1 MGKNTSYGDFDVYHS
16 PTEERQKDFVDVL
29 NAFDQQTATAKTDD
43 ELDRA
48 LNAKQERARVAG
60 KSLSLFGALFRK
72 RHTKIGRFGQK
83 TISKEDDASNVF
95 GDLDQKNAS
104 VKYFDPF
111 KNMENKRETNEGGDD
126 RTGDL
131 KNSFRQRT
139 RKNEQLV
146 SESDF
151 ERSQLTDDAKMF
163 AYVAWAAQNG
173 NQNFLRA
180 DNKVK
185 LGVAEQFTALFD
197 NSKEFE
203 PDYMRVD
210 EKAEPNQF
218 EVVVAVQPPTDVYLD
233 YNKQVTKETNYVF
246 KSLKPDYRKILDE
259 NVKKSAS
266 YAELVAKGKEEAAAV
281 NATYDPD
288 MDPNIAMLRA
298 QVIENIEH
306 GEGHSF
312 VRMVAK
318 EDGKNYSS
326 YSFGFWPLIATPG
339 IGGVTVGVV
348 KNPDPEA
355 SHKSIIEHAFPVEYV
370 DYLRAAAK
378 IRGVVGSQRSYSF
391 LGYNCTS
398 FAADIAKEAGVD
410 IKDDD
415 SSEKIRTF
423 KYKSARVDS
432 PYSLAKFIRQKNEEQ
447 AEEQAKKQAE
457 EQAKKQAEE
466 QGEEK
471 SATKDGEKEPSKR
484 KVAEVKE
491 KVKDMSFHEQTDE
504 KMLATIVELAGSK
517 TKDGKLT
524 LQADY
529 DKKGRIERRDLTK
542 ANNYD
547 VHQSLMNRLKTNPLF
562 CELQK
567 KFAPEKTE
575 DQYALQL
582 FRTILDSTVESLNKI
597 NERVNIEIGD
607 DDSEEYIADMAKP
620 YDLSGLDRQ
629 TSIRKLKIARKRDW
643 MKQTFGYVTTT
654 EYLSAVVKNPKILAK
669 AIMRLKEYPMKVE
682 SDLDLGDDRIF
693 QFLKEDL
700 DTAVS
705 QDVPSR
711 DTLYRYLAINSYFA
725 ECSWSDTLQD
735 QFHISPKELV
745 LRAILEMSQKYS
757 VEKQFATEEGA
768 YDQLSDQEKVEAMIS
783 HKGETVSEFIPFACW
798 NKDKLKKLIEE
809 DGLSYKGVPVKNFLR
824 K

>member
-29 NAFDQQTATAKTDD
+29 NAFDKQTATAKTDD

-83 TISKEDDASNVF
+83 TISKEDDAENVF

-111 KNMENKRETNEGGDD
+111 KEMENKRETNEGGDD

-173 NQNFLRA
+173 NQNFLGA

-185 LGVAEQFTALFD
+185 FGVAEQFTALFD

-355 SHKSIIEHAFPVEYV
+355 SHRSIIEHAFPVEYV

-471 SATKDGEKEPSKR
+471 SATKDGEKKPSKR

-504 KMLATIVELAGSK
+504 QMLATIVELAGSK

-542 ANNYD
+542 ANNFD

-597 NERVNIEIGD
+597 NERVNIEIRD
-607 DDSEEYIADMAKP
+607 DDSEEYIADMAKS

-629 TSIRKLKIARKRDW
+629 ASIRKLRIAKKREW

-654 EYLSAVVKNPKILAK
+654 EYLSAVVKKPEILAK
-669 AIMRLKEYPMKVE
+669 AIMRLKEYPGSPE
-682 SDLDLGDDRIF
+682 GGLDMGDDRIF
-693 QFLKEDL
+693 QFLKNDL
-700 DTAVS
+700 NPAVGL
-705 QDVPSR
+705 DVPSR
-711 DTLYRYLAINSYFA
+711 DKLRGWISQNSYFQDR
-725 ECSWSDTLQD
+725 SWSDMILD
-735 QFHISPKELV
+735 QFGMSPKELV
-745 LRAILEMSQKYS
+745 VEAILEMSQDYS
-757 VEKQFATEEGA
+757 VKKQFDSEEGD
-768 YDQLSDQEKVEAMIS
+768 YDQLFDQEKVEAMIS
-783 HKGETVSEFIPFACW
+783 HQGETAGEFIWSACR
-798 NKDKLKKLIEE
+798 DEKKLETLIKE
-809 DGLSYKGVPVKNFLR
+809 GLLMYRGFPVRDLIVK
-824 K
+824 

>member
-29 NAFDQQTATAKTDD
+29 NAFDKQTATAKTDD

-83 TISKEDDASNVF
+83 TISKEDDAENVF

-111 KNMENKRETNEGGDD
+111 QKMENKRETNEGGDD

-163 AYVAWAAQNG
+163 AYVAWAAKNAKS
-173 NQNFLRA
+173 NFLGA

-185 LGVAEQFTALFD
+185 FGVAEQFTALFD

-355 SHKSIIEHAFPVEYV
+355 SHRSIIEHAFPVEYV

-457 EQAKKQAEE
+457 EQ
-466 QGEEK
+466 GEEK
-471 SATKDGEKEPSKR
+471 SATKDGEKKPSKR

-504 KMLATIVELAGSK
+504 QMLATIVELAGSK

-542 ANNYD
+542 ANNFD

-597 NERVNIEIGD
+597 NERVNIEIRD
-607 DDSEEYIADMAKP
+607 DDSEEYIADMAKS

-629 TSIRKLKIARKRDW
+629 ASIRKLRIAKKREW
-643 MKQTFGYVTTT
+643 MKKTFGYVTTT
-654 EYLSAVVKNPKILAK
+654 EYLSAVVKKPEILAK
-669 AIMRLKEYPMKVE
+669 AIMRLKEYPVAKE
-682 SDLDLGDDRIF
+682 SDLNLGDDRIF
-693 QFLKEDL
+693 QFLKGDL
-700 DTAVS
+700 DSAVR

-711 DTLYRYLAINSYFA
+711 DTLRRMISQNSFFQNHP
-725 ECSWSDTLQD
+725 WSDMMMN
-735 QFHISPKELV
+735 QFGMSPIELV
-745 LRAILEMSQKYS
+745 LEAILEMSQQYS
-757 VEKQFATEEGA
+757 VKKQFATEED

-783 HKGETVSEFIPFACW
+783 HQGETAVEFIWSAC
-798 NKDKLKKLIEE
+798 KDGKKLETLIEE
-809 DGLSYKGVPVKNFLR
+809 GLLTYRGFCVRDLLNE
-824 K
+824 